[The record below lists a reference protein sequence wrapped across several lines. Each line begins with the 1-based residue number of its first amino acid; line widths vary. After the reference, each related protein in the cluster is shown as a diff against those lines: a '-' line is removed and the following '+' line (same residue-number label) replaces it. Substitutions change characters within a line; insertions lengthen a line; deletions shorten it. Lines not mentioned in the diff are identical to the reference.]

1 MIINCK
7 KVKNIRNKNYT
18 HLTSLE
24 TNNFQKAWA
33 GHKATQKLIATS
45 FGIIVTSL
53 SSVIPVVSGQ
63 LFAYLIVW
71 FGLEKNYSFIFIVVS
86 ILVYFLALVLLISL
100 GFEVRAV
107 SLIIMLILTSVIST
121 LTQTDAKPGGV
132 ILFLI
137 LSIVL
142 AWLGATLTALC
153 LNFTYV
159 CSKILGEFLAIL
171 GSGLITVVSIALI
184 ITTQEPKPGEGIIS
198 IIAALS
204 VILTGAIIARQ
215 AVRGSPKFAWITEK
229 AIFWAATGGTSFYGV
244 DLTDACFDG
253 ADLPH
258 TDFRKANLTRASFEE
273 ATGLDLARLQGT
285 ILEQPKVRKLLI
297 NKRGCNED
305 YTASNFNG
313 ANLRRADLTGANL
326 KEVNALDADFSGA
339 ILTDA
344 CIQGWNIN
352 KNTRFTNVV
361 CERIY
366 LKCARK
372 GNIITLSE
380 PKPDSGIFKPGEFEK
395 WISEIH
401 ETIDLIFREGLNW
414 RAFIFSLAQTAID
427 HEGLDLS
434 RYTISRKDEGIVFA
448 EIGTFPGADKKA
460 IHEAFTS
467 CYESAVKA
475 IEEKYQLVLQ
485 AKEGEL
491 ERLREFIESKHQII
505 RELMSIAVGTGRK
518 VLIQGEGHRVYMLN
532 QAGEIMETKN
542 EGFSVGGNISI
553 GGDNMSLT
561 GANLSLGE
569 LSGQVTNTIQQLQG
583 VNAAGGNDLVKI
595 LTALQE
601 SIQGD
606 SALSDNQKKDALE
619 AVETIAEEA
628 KKPPEDRVIKLCSM
642 AVNALKGVASAV
654 TDASKLAEVLKT
666 YLPTLTGILGI

>member
-1 MIINCK
+1 MNIHN
-7 KVKNIRNKNYT
+7 KNIKGIRFEYIHRN
-18 HLTSLE
+18 E
-24 TNNFQKAWA
+24 INFCRIRTGIK
-33 GHKATQKLIATS
+33 KSTKLIIVNIL
-45 FGIIVTSL
+45 IIIIL
-53 SSVIPVVSGQ
+53 LNSVVPV
-63 LFAYLIVW
+63 FAGRLIASAVI
-71 FGLEKNYSFIFIVVS
+71 NS
-86 ILVYFLALVLLISL
+86 IEIQYKAFLISL
-100 GFEVRAV
+100 GM
-107 SLIIMLILTSVIST
+107 SLVWIGITGVAFFISLMYILCGFLGETIAIIIYVLMAALLVDFSTNYILINKIVIGNIILNPKT
-121 LTQTDAKPGGV
+121 VIKILNLIAAITV
-132 ILFLI
+132 ILR
-137 LSIVL
+137 
-142 AWLGATLTALC
+142 
-153 LNFTYV
+153 
-159 CSKILGEFLAIL
+159 
-171 GSGLITVVSIALI
+171 
-184 ITTQEPKPGEGIIS
+184 
-198 IIAALS
+198 
-204 VILTGAIIARQ
+204 GAIIARQ
-215 AVRGSPKFAWITEK
+215 AVRGSPKFAWIREK
-229 AIFWAATGGTSFYGV
+229 AVFWAATGGTSFYGV

-253 ADLPH
+253 ANLPH

-297 NKRGCNED
+297 TKRGCNED
-305 YTASNFNG
+305 YTGSNFNG
-313 ANLRRADLTGANL
+313 ASLRRADLTGATL
-326 KEVNALDADFSGA
+326 KEVNALDADFSGG

-366 LKCARK
+366 LKCSRN
-372 GNIITLSE
+372 GNTITRWE
-380 PKPDSGIFKPGEFEK
+380 QKPDSGKFKAGEFEK

-434 RYTISRKDEGIVFA
+434 RYSISRKDEGIVFA

-491 ERLREFIESKHQII
+491 ERLKEFIESKHQII

-561 GANLSLGE
+561 GTNLSLGE